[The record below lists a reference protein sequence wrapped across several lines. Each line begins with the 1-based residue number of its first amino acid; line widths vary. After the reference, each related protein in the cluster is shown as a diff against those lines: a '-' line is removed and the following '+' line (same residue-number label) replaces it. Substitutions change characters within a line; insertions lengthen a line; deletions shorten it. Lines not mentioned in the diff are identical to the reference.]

1 MLAALDALVIALY
14 VQIDDFL
21 GPRDRGPGRPP
32 KLTDSELI
40 ALAVAQVLLGMPN
53 DRQFLALA
61 RWRLGHLFPR
71 LIDQSGYNRRLR
83 ALAPQIAR
91 CIDYLAFISPSFCDR
106 LWLLDSTPV
115 PCGQSRETVKRSEF
129 AGDAGYGRCASHSRW
144 FWGFRLYLFCASDG
158 MPIGWELA
166 AANIGERVV
175 AAEMLDRVP
184 VAGHTVIADKNFAGA
199 EFEALMAAHGRP
211 IPAPRSPQ
219 RTPPQRQPRPR
230 APMDRIDVLDLQR
243 PTRPRT
249 PRRPHPA
256 RPRRPHRPATARPG
270 RRHLA
275 QPPHQPAQTSLRR
288 LRPLITHQPSRGR
301 ITTLEQDSS
310 QISSKRP
317 A

>member
-166 AANIGERVV
+166 AANSGERVV

-199 EFEALMAAHGRP
+199 EFEALMAAHGARFLRP
-211 IPAPRSPQ
+211 DRRNEPRRNGSLGHVRQ
-219 RTPPQRQPRPR
+219 WIESTFWTCKGQLGLEHHGARTLPGLGARIGLRLLALAAGIWHNHLTNQPRR
-230 APMDRIDVLDLQR
+230 AF
-243 PTRPRT
+243 
-249 PRRPHPA
+249 A
-256 RPRRPHRPATARPG
+256 AYG
-270 RRHLA
+270 R
-275 QPPHQPAQTSLRR
+275 
-288 LRPLITHQPSRGR
+288 
-301 ITTLEQDSS
+301 
-310 QISSKRP
+310 
-317 A
+317 

>member
-1 MLAALDALVIALY
+1 MPAALDALVTALY

-21 GPRDRGPGRPP
+21 GPRHRGVGRPP

-40 ALAVAQVLLGMPN
+40 TLAVAQVLLGMPN

-61 RWRLGHLFPR
+61 RWRLGHLFPQ

-91 CIDYLAFISPSFCDR
+91 CISYLAYISPSFHDR

-129 AGDAGYGRCASHSRW
+129 AGTAGYGRCASHSRW

-175 AAEMLDRVP
+175 AAEMLDLVP
-184 VAGHTVIADKNFAGA
+184 VAGRVVIADKNFSGH
-199 EFEALMAAHGRP
+199 EFETLMAEHGATFLRP
-211 IPAPRSPQ
+211 DRKDEHHRHGSLGAVRQWIESTFWTCKGQLGLERHGA
-219 RTPPQRQPRPR
+219 RTLTGLG
-230 APMDRIDVLDLQR
+230 ARIGLRLLALAAGIWHNHHTGQ
-243 PTRPRT
+243 
-249 PRRPHPA
+249 
-256 RPRRPHRPATARPG
+256 PG
-270 RRHLA
+270 RA
-275 QPPHQPAQTSLRR
+275 FAAYRR
-288 LRPLITHQPSRGR
+288 
-301 ITTLEQDSS
+301 
-310 QISSKRP
+310 
-317 A
+317 